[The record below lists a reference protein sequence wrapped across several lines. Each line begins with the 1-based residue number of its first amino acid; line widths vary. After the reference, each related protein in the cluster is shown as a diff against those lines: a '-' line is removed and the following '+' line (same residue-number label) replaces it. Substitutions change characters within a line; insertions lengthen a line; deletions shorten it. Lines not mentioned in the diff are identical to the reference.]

1 MDRARV
7 NKIFLLISLCC
18 LQTYTLGSKVVLSA
32 TPQDVKE
39 SLTSSLVIHC
49 ALNDTAASS
58 AIIGR
63 RDVTQTTEN
72 VVEVTSFIVM
82 KNGKD
87 VASMSHTKPAHVMD
101 GSSNIRVTGSVAGTP
116 GERGF
121 LQLEIDHPG
130 KNQTGEYVCEANAV
144 TDSGHTV
151 TFSTTTE
158 VTSSSPT
165 TADLIAYV
173 THIRED
179 LNKCCRDQKP
189 EVFFSA
195 AVTTHLDISTG
206 VVVFDKVFSNKGS
219 SYDNHSGLFTCSVS
233 GYYRF
238 DLNALAYIQ
247 TQFYLYLQQNNQ
259 NVIAVFARDGPG
271 NQGGSSNSAIIHLSA
286 GDVMRVVT
294 NGHSKM
300 YGTANDAFVTLSG
313 ELISVD

>member
-1 MDRARV
+1 MHNYCIDDPLQAIIPFGQRYFYPFSKFAIDAAGKPLHPISTDR
-7 NKIFLLISLCC
+7 
-18 LQTYTLGSKVVLSA
+18 T
-32 TPQDVKE
+32 
-39 SLTSSLVIHC
+39 LTSHPLD
-49 ALNDTAASS
+49 LL
-58 AIIGR
+58 
-63 RDVTQTTEN
+63 
-72 VVEVTSFIVM
+72 SF
-82 KNGKD
+82 
-87 VASMSHTKPAHVMD
+87 A
-101 GSSNIRVTGSVAGTP
+101 P

-195 AVTTHLDISTG
+195 AVTTHMDIASG

-300 YGTANDAFVTLSG
+300 YGSALDAFVTLSG
-313 ELISVD
+313 ELISAD